1 MEIGTTEP
9 AIWIEPAED
18 PFELPKP
25 DEVPDERPIEVE
37 TPHEVEVPA

>member
-25 DEVPDERPIEVE
+25 TEVEVEQPVEVPD
-37 TPHEVEVPA
+37 EVEVPA